1 MVDRESGYSV
11 AIRAF
16 AYSALVGAVIVV
28 AALIAGLIRAIPVGA
43 ALGLGAAGLL
53 LATVCLREVRRAVL
67 LRRKERQRVSSPI
80 GGSGGLTVSRQ
91 NTRTSHIGRSLNV
104 GAIGGALFC
113 AALVTGLAGF
123 VPAGV
128 AAVLGGGGFVLWLVG
143 VRGLIQ
149 ARRRKERQRA
159 DGA

>member
-1 MVDRESGYSV
+1 MSSEHDYSV

-16 AYSALVGAVIVV
+16 SYSALVGAAIVV
-28 AALIAGLIRAIPVGA
+28 AALIAGLVRAISVGA
-43 ALGLGAAGLL
+43 AFGLGAAGLL
-53 LATVCLREVRRAVL
+53 LATVCLRGVRRAVL
-67 LRRKERQRVSSPI
+67 LRRKERQRVSSAI
-80 GGSGGLTVSRQ
+80 GGSGRLTVNRQSTRSSR
-91 NTRTSHIGRSLNV
+91 IGRSVNV
-104 GAIGGALFC
+104 AAIGGALFC

-128 AAVLGGGGFVLWLVG
+128 AAVLGAGGFVLWLVG

-149 ARRRKERQRA
+149 AKRRKERQRP

>member
-1 MVDRESGYSV
+1 MSRESGYSA

-16 AYSALVGAVIVV
+16 AYSALFGTVIVV
-28 AALIAGLIRAIPVGA
+28 AALIAGLVRAIPVGG

-67 LRRKERQRVSSPI
+67 LRRKERERVNSGI
-80 GGSGGLTVSRQ
+80 GGSGGLTVTRQ
-91 NTRTSHIGRSLNV
+91 STRTSHIGRSLNV
-104 GAIGGALFC
+104 AAIGGALFC
-113 AALVTGLAGF
+113 AALVIGLTGLVLAS
-123 VPAGV
+123 V

-149 ARRRKERQRA
+149 ARRRRQRQGA
-159 DGA
+159 DDA

>member
-28 AALIAGLIRAIPVGA
+28 AALIAGLVRAIPVGA

-67 LRRKERQRVSSPI
+67 LRRNERQRVSSPT
-80 GGSGGLTVSRQ
+80 GGSGGLPVTGQS
-91 NTRTSHIGRSLNV
+91 TGTSHIGRSLNV
-104 GAIGGALFC
+104 TAIGGRSS
-113 AALVTGLAGF
+113 
-123 VPAGV
+123 
-128 AAVLGGGGFVLWLVG
+128 VL
-143 VRGLIQ
+143 R
-149 ARRRKERQRA
+149 
-159 DGA
+159 